1 MRSRI
6 KPIKRNSLS
15 LDGSKCEVIPDSY
28 KEHYK
33 QLMSAKRKR
42 SYSDS
47 FESEEDLELNEERS
61 TSESTN
67 IKYYENLKKY
77 KKVVRYIQE
86 KIEERNE
93 SK

>member
-1 MRSRI
+1 
-6 KPIKRNSLS
+6 
-15 LDGSKCEVIPDSY
+15 VIPDSY

-33 QLMSAKRKR
+33 QIISSKRKR

-47 FESEEDLELNEERS
+47 FESEEDADPNEERS